1 MISYL
6 NLFSQ
11 CWIMLDNAGYLGTE
25 KDEKLTY
32 DYCCKKCH
40 YSTCHIGHWNRH
52 LNTKKHNAGQMLDDA
67 GYLGTKTD
75 KNGQNEW
82 ICDCGK
88 HYKHNQSYY
97 RHKKTCTY
105 KHPVVEEHEPQ
116 NQIISKIIDK
126 DAIIMEL
133 LKKMTEQQ
141 EQLNK
146 QNEVIGDLV
155 HRVGNH
161 NNVNSN
167 SHNTN
172 IILQLNSNYPNA
184 QPVQYLIDQIK
195 NNPKCITHDPKMYA
209 QAFIDALSHQTDDEK
224 TIRAIKDTMY
234 VKYEETG
241 FKEDKDAQVFDT
253 IKKQTEQDQ
262 LAKAYEQNSNMLQNE
277 KESEQYPE
285 MVSGIMK
292 PLTSKD
298 KKHLE
303 KKVINTVGNDEIV

>member
-1 MISYL
+1 MVNNDNKKVPQSTTSNCLFYECIDCDYTTSDRSNWAKHCKTMRHIKRTMITD
-6 NLFSQ
+6 
-11 CWIMLDNAGYLGTE
+11 DN
-25 KDEKLTY
+25 DVVPQ
-32 DYCCKKCH
+32 
-40 YSTCHIGHWNRH
+40 STTTITLYEC
-52 LNTKKHNAGQMLDDA
+52 
-67 GYLGTKTD
+67 
-75 KNGQNEW
+75 E
-82 ICDCGK
+82 CGK
-88 HYKHNQSYY
+88 QYKYQSGLS

-105 KHPVVEEHEPQ
+105 KPPIIEEQEPQ
-116 NQIISKIIDK
+116 NQIISNNIDK

-155 HRVGNH
+155 NRVGN
-161 NNVNSN
+161 NNTISTN

-172 IILQLNSNYPNA
+172 IILQLNTQYPDA

-195 NNPKCITHDPKMYA
+195 SNPKCVTHDPKMYA

-241 FKEDKDAQVFDT
+241 FKEDKDAQVFDA

-277 KESEQYPE
+277 KESEQYPK
-285 MVSGIMK
+285 MVYGITK
-292 PLTSKD
+292 PLTLKD
-298 KKHLE
+298 KKHL
-303 KKVINTVGNDEIV
+303 KKKIINTVGNGEN

>member
-1 MISYL
+1 
-6 NLFSQ
+6 
-11 CWIMLDNAGYLGTE
+11 MLDNAGYLGMKT
-25 KDEKLTY
+25 DENGSHI
-32 DYCCKKCH
+32 YCCDKCN
-40 YSTCHIGHWNRH
+40 YSTSQIGHWNRH
-52 LNTKKHNAGQMLDDA
+52 IKTKKHNAGKMLDNA
-67 GYLGTKTD
+67 GSLGMKTD
-75 KNGQNEW
+75 ENIW
-82 ICDCGK
+82 HCICGK
-88 HYKHNQSYY
+88 QYKHNQSYY

-105 KHPVVEEHEPQ
+105 KPPVVEEQEPQ
-116 NQIISKIIDK
+116 NQIISNNIDK

-155 HRVGNH
+155 HRVGN
-161 NNVNSN
+161 NNTISTN

-172 IILQLNSNYPNA
+172 IILQLNTQYPDA

-195 NNPKCITHDPKMYA
+195 SNPKCVTHDPKMYA

-277 KESEQYPE
+277 KESEQYPK
-285 MVSGIMK
+285 MVFGITK
-292 PLTSKD
+292 PLTLKD
-298 KKHLE
+298 KKHL
-303 KKVINTVGNDEIV
+303 KKKIINTVGNGEN